1 MYMTQ
6 DIEPSPKQTEDTVGP
21 PPVTPR
27 QQQWA
32 ERLFRRAGWR
42 LDIAPQ
48 AYEHP
53 KYVLIGAFHTSN
65 WDGVWAALGLMAAN
79 IRTAIIIKDDWV
91 KKPVLG
97 PLITSLGGVGVDR
110 SSGHG
115 TVRQIVDEYNNRPQF
130 VIGITPEGT
139 RGPVEYWKS
148 GFYLIAKLARV
159 PLLLGYLD
167 YSSRTFGIA
176 PVVVQPSGNLEADMQ
191 AFVPV
196 LDAIHP
202 KFPENRGVM
211 RFRP

>member
-1 MYMTQ
+1 MQ
-6 DIEPSPKQTEDTVGP
+6 DTNTSPKQAEDTLGP

-32 ERLFRRAGWR
+32 ASLFRSAGWH

-65 WDGVWAALGLMAAN
+65 WDGVWAAMGLMAAN
-79 IRTAIIIKDDWV
+79 IRTAIIIKDEWV
-91 KKPVLG
+91 RKPVLG

-110 SSGHG
+110 GSGHG
-115 TVRQIVDEYNNRPQF
+115 TVRQIVNEYNKRPQF

-139 RGPVEYWKS
+139 RGPAEYWKS

-167 YSSRTFGIA
+167 YPSRTFGIA
-176 PVVVQPSGNLEADMQ
+176 PVVVQPSGDLEADMH
-191 AFVPV
+191 AFVPM
-196 LDAIHP
+196 LETIRP
-202 KFPENRGVM
+202 KFPENRGEM
-211 RFRP
+211 RFQP